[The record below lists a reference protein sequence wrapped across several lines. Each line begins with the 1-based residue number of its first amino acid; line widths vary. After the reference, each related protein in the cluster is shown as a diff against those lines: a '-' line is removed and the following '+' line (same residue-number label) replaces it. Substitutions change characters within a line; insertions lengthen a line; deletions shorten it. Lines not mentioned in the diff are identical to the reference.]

1 MNRLYSGLVL
11 LLSCMSVLHAG
22 ERKSG
27 NSFEEL
33 KKEFEIVS
41 SRYRSVP
48 FWVWNYKVTK
58 SEIDRMLSDFKEKGC
73 GGVFVHPR
81 YGMVTEY
88 LSDEWF
94 DLYSYTIEQGEKL
107 GLDIWLYD
115 ENAYPSGFAGGLL
128 PSRMPESYT
137 QGHGLMPYKMTRLP
151 EDYRSYFIILEERQ
165 GEFFDISDSASAY
178 VGKKSNFILYRKTYA
193 IDNTQPSRAW
203 YAGFTFTD
211 LLLPG
216 VTDKF
221 IEITMSGYE
230 KNYRS
235 KFGKSIKGIF
245 SDEINIRSS
254 GGIRWTPDL
263 FGVFQQRYGYDLRL
277 HLPSLH
283 LQIGDWKRVRY
294 EYAKLL
300 SDLFIERWAKPWYEY
315 CSKHDLIW
323 TGHYWEQTWP
333 RIEQVPD
340 NMAMNAWQQMP
351 GVDMLSNSF
360 DEKSTSGMFGNVR
373 VLKEAKSAANQMGR
387 ERFLC
392 EAYGGGGW
400 DMSLKDFK
408 RHSDWLNVMGVNFM
422 NQHLSHM
429 SFVGVRKYDWPPMF
443 CSIAPW
449 WNDYKVLN
457 EYTARMSAALTLGKQ
472 KNNILVLEPTTT
484 TWMYAQHTGNEGNE
498 MAQKIADSFQFFVT
512 TLSKKQVEYD
522 LGCEHIIESKGR
534 VNDGKFIVGECAYET
549 VVIPRSVENMS
560 RTCFGLLQSFV
571 RQGGKVITCSRPDRI
586 EGIRSEKITNFFR
599 DEPVIYFENQTD
611 ERLFALLD
619 SPSIRFKKTEGG
631 NFYHLRKEY
640 EDGELLLVTN
650 SSLSETSS
658 FSIEMKGR
666 SIVELDAFSGD
677 MFLYPIEMKGGNV
690 SFSGCLE
697 PAGSR
702 LFFISPEER
711 KGLKTRKIFI
721 GKGAELEASCKMKT
735 KRLRD
740 NALIID
746 YLDLKQNGTVR
757 QAHYFMDANF
767 DVFRA
772 AGFKDG
778 NPWFRAV
785 QFKQDIVNKDVSG
798 APVFST
804 VYSFEITESL
814 NDLSSCKLLCE
825 RAYLYDI
832 TVNGQP
838 VDKVGASF
846 LDKDFSLIPI
856 ASWLHTGINTIEMT
870 AKKFSVDAEIEPIYI
885 LGDFSV
891 VSKDNKWV
899 IADECP
905 VDYPASN
912 QEIGAPFYPWEI
924 CYEKSYHLKEVKDSY
939 LLSVPKW
946 KGSVLQVWINGE
958 KSGILFTEPY
968 RLDVTD
974 FMKQGDNVIELRV
987 VGSMD
992 NFFGPHH
999 SRSKGSTPP
1008 WDWQKHNGNNDADG
1022 YILTDYGLLDD
1033 FDLLNIKCE

>member
-1 MNRLYSGLVL
+1 MNILYIGL
-11 LLSCMSVLHAG
+11 LLLFSCIPILYGEEKIAG
-22 ERKSG
+22 DT
-27 NSFEEL
+27 FDEL
-33 KKEFEIVS
+33 KKEFNMVS
-41 SRYRSVP
+41 ARYRSAP

-58 SEIDRMLSDFKEKGC
+58 PEIDRMLSEFKENGF
-73 GGVFVHPR
+73 GAVFVHPR

-128 PSRMPESYT
+128 PSQMPESYT
-137 QGHGLMPYKMTRLP
+137 QGHGLMPYNMAVLP
-151 EDYRSYFIILEERQ
+151 EDYRSYYIILEEQ
-165 GEFFDISDSASAY
+165 HGEYHDITSSASVY

-193 IDNTQPSRAW
+193 VDNTQPSRAW
-203 YAGFTFTD
+203 YAGFTYTD

-235 KFGKSIKGIF
+235 KFGKSIKGVF

-263 FGVFQQRYGYDLRL
+263 FEVFQQRYGYDLRP

-283 LQIGDWKRVRY
+283 LQTGNWKKVRY

-300 SDLFIERWAKPWYEY
+300 SDLFIERWAKAWYEY

-360 DEKSTSGMFGNVR
+360 NEESTSGMFGNVR
-373 VLKEAKSAANQMGR
+373 VLKEAKSAA
-387 ERFLC
+387 
-392 EAYGGGGW
+392 YGGGGW
-400 DMSLKDFK
+400 NMSLKDFK

-422 NQHLSHM
+422 NQHLAHM

-443 CSIAPW
+443 CSMAPW

-457 EYTARMSAALTLGKQ
+457 EYTARMSVALTLGKQ
-472 KNNILVLEPTTT
+472 KNDILVLEPTTT
-484 TWMYAQHTGNEGNE
+484 TWMYTQHTGNDGNKI
-498 MAQKIADSFQFFVT
+498 AQKIADSFQHFVT
-512 TLSKKQVEYD
+512 ELSKKQVEYD
-522 LGCEHIIESKGR
+522 LGCEHIIENNGR
-534 VNDGKFIVGECAYET
+534 VDNGKFIVGECSYGT
-549 VVIPRSVENMS
+549 VVIPEQVENMS
-560 RTCFGLLQSFV
+560 RKCFELLQSFV

-586 EGIRSEKITNFFR
+586 DGVHSEKITDFFR
-599 DEPVIYFENQTD
+599 DKQVMYFENRAD

-619 SPSIRFKKTEGG
+619 NPFISFKKLEGG
-631 NFYHLRKEY
+631 IFYHLRKVY
-640 EDGELLLVTN
+640 ADGELLLVTN

-658 FSIEMKGR
+658 FSIEMKGQ
-666 SIVELDAFSGD
+666 SVVELDAFSGD
-677 MFLYPIEMKGGNV
+677 MFLYPSERQYENV
-690 SFSGCLE
+690 QFSGSLA
-697 PAGSR
+697 PAGSM
-702 LFFISPEER
+702 LFFIRPDKTE
-711 KGLKTRKIFI
+711 GLKTRKTFT
-721 GKGAELEASCKMKT
+721 GNGYKLKASGRMKT

-757 QAHYFMDANF
+757 SAQYFMDANF
-767 DVFRA
+767 DVFRI

-785 QFKQDIVNKDVSG
+785 QFKQDIVNKNVSE
-798 APVFST
+798 ASIFSV
-804 VYSFEITESL
+804 VYSFEIMENL
-814 NDLSSCKLLCE
+814 KDLSSCKLLCE
-825 RAYLYDI
+825 RASLYDI

-838 VDKVGASF
+838 VEEEGSPF
-846 LDKDFSLIPI
+846 LDKDFNLIPI
-856 ASWLHTGINTIEMT
+856 ASWLHTGINKIEMT
-870 AKKFSVDAEIEPIYI
+870 AKKFSVDTEIEPVYI

-891 VSKDNKWV
+891 ISKDNRWV
-899 IADECP
+899 ISGEQHMAS
-905 VDYPASN
+905 PASN
-912 QEIGAPFYPWEI
+912 QEIGAPFYPWEM
-924 CYEKSYHLKEVKDSY
+924 CYEKSYYLKEVKDSY
-939 LLSVPKW
+939 LLSVPEW
-946 KGSVLQVWINGE
+946 KGSVLQVWVNGQ
-958 KSGILFTEPY
+958 KAGVMFTEPY
-968 RLDVTD
+968 RLDITD
-974 FMKQGDNVIELRV
+974 LMKRGDNVIELRV
-987 VGSMD
+987 IGTMD

-999 SRSKGSTPP
+999 SRSKDSTPP
-1008 WDWQKHNGNNDADG
+1008 WDWQKHNGNNNADR
-1022 YILTDYGLLDD
+1022 YILTDYGLLGD
-1033 FDLLNIKCE
+1033 FDLLKIKYK

>member
-1 MNRLYSGLVL
+1 MNLLYVGLFLFFFCVP
-11 LLSCMSVLHAG
+11 VLHAR
-22 ERKSG
+22 ERTH
-27 NSFEEL
+27 SFEEL
-33 KKEFEIVS
+33 EKEFDKVS
-41 SRYRSVP
+41 VQYRPVP
-48 FWVWNYKVTK
+48 FWSWNYKITR
-58 SEIDRMLSDFKEKGC
+58 SEIDRMLSDFKENGF

-81 YGMVTEY
+81 YGMETEY

-94 DLYSYTIEQGEKL
+94 DLYSHTIEQGEKL
-107 GLDIWLYD
+107 GLDVWLYD

-128 PSRMPESYT
+128 PSQMPESYT
-137 QGHGLMPYKMTRLP
+137 QGHGLMPYKMTLLP
-151 EDYRSYFIILEERQ
+151 DDYRSYYIILEEQ
-165 GEFFDISDSASAY
+165 GGEYRDITGSASAY
-178 VGKKSNFILYRKTYA
+178 VGKKGNFMLYRKTYA
-193 IDNTQPSRAW
+193 ADNTQPSRAW
-203 YAGFTFTD
+203 YAGFTYTD

-235 KFGKSIKGIF
+235 KFGKSIKGVF

-254 GGIRWTPDL
+254 GGVRWTPDL
-263 FGVFQQRYGYDLRL
+263 FDVFGARYGYDLRP

-283 LQIGDWKRVRY
+283 LQIGNWKKVRY

-400 DMSLKDFK
+400 NMGLKDFK
-408 RHSDWLNVMGVNFM
+408 RYSDWLNVMGVNFM

-429 SFVGVRKYDWPPMF
+429 SFAGVRKYDWPPMF
-443 CSIAPW
+443 CSMAPW
-449 WNDYKVLN
+449 WKDYKVLN

-472 KNNILVLEPTTT
+472 KNDILVLEPTTT
-484 TWMYAQHTGNEGNE
+484 TWMYAQHIGDEGNGS
-498 MAQKIADSFQFFVT
+498 AQKIADSFQSFVT
-512 TLSKKQVEYD
+512 ELSKKQVEYD
-522 LGCEHIIESKGR
+522 LGCEHIIENNGR
-534 VNDGKFIVGECAYET
+534 VENGKLIVGECAYGT
-549 VVIPRSVENMS
+549 VIIPELVENMS
-560 RTCFGLLQSFV
+560 RRCFELLQAFV
-571 RQGGKVITCSRPDRI
+571 RQGGKVIACSRPDRI
-586 EGIRSEKITNFFR
+586 DGVRSEKILDFFR
-599 DEPVIYFENQTD
+599 NGQVLYVENRTD
-611 ERLFALLD
+611 KRLYEHLG
-619 SPSIRFKKTEGG
+619 SPSISFKKIEGG
-631 NFYHLRKEY
+631 NFYHLREEY
-640 EDGELLLVTN
+640 ADGQLLLVTN
-650 SSLSETSS
+650 SSLSETS
-658 FSIEMKGR
+658 FFTIEMEGR
-666 SIVELDAFSGD
+666 SVIELDAFSGE
-677 MFLYPIEMKGGNV
+677 MFLYPSERQYGNV
-690 SFSGCLE
+690 QFSGSLA
-697 PAGSR
+697 PAGSM
-702 LFFISPEER
+702 LFFIRPD
-711 KGLKTRKIFI
+711 KANGLKMRETFAGNGYK
-721 GKGAELEASCKMKT
+721 LEASGKMKT

-746 YLDLKQNGTVR
+746 YLDLKQSGTIR
-757 QAHYFMDANF
+757 TGQYFMDANF

-772 AGFKDG
+772 AGFKEG

-785 QFKQDIVNKDVSG
+785 QFKQDIVNKDVSD

-804 VYSFEITESL
+804 VYSFEIAESL

-825 RAYLYDI
+825 RACLYDI
-832 TVNGQP
+832 KVNGQW
-838 VDKVGASF
+838 VDKMGVSF

-856 ASWLHTGINTIEMT
+856 ASWLHAGTNTIEM
-870 AKKFSVDAEIEPIYI
+870 AVKQFSVDAEIEPIYI

-899 IADECP
+899 IAGEQP
-905 VDYPASN
+905 VVYPASN

-924 CYEKSYHLKEVKDSY
+924 CYEKSYRLEKVKDSY
-939 LLSVPKW
+939 WLSVPKW
-946 KGSVLQVWINGE
+946 KGCVLQVWVNGE

-987 VGSMD
+987 IGSMD

-999 SRSKGSTPP
+999 SRSKGLTPP
-1008 WDWQKHNGNNDADG
+1008 WDWQKHDGNNDADG
-1022 YILTDYGLLDD
+1022 YMLTEYGLLDD
-1033 FDLLNIKCE
+1033 FDLLNIKCK

>member
-1 MNRLYSGLVL
+1 MNILYIGL
-11 LLSCMSVLHAG
+11 LLLFSCIPILYGEEKIAG
-22 ERKSG
+22 DT
-27 NSFEEL
+27 FDEL
-33 KKEFEIVS
+33 KKEFNMVS
-41 SRYRSVP
+41 ARYRSAP

-58 SEIDRMLSDFKEKGC
+58 PEIDRMLSEFKENGF
-73 GGVFVHPR
+73 GAVFVHPR

-128 PSRMPESYT
+128 PSQMPESYT
-137 QGHGLMPYKMTRLP
+137 QGHGLMPYNMAVLP
-151 EDYRSYFIILEERQ
+151 EDYRSYYIILEEQ
-165 GEFFDISDSASAY
+165 HGEYHDITSSASVY

-193 IDNTQPSRAW
+193 VDNTQPSRAW
-203 YAGFTFTD
+203 YAGFTYTD

-235 KFGKSIKGIF
+235 KFGKSIKGVF

-263 FGVFQQRYGYDLRL
+263 FEVFQQRYGYDLRP

-283 LQIGDWKRVRY
+283 LQTGNWKKVRY

-300 SDLFIERWAKPWYEY
+300 SDLFIERWAKAWYEY

-360 DEKSTSGMFGNVR
+360 NEESTSGMFGNVR

-400 DMSLKDFK
+400 NMSLKDFK

-422 NQHLSHM
+422 NQHLAHM

-443 CSIAPW
+443 CSMAPW

-457 EYTARMSAALTLGKQ
+457 EYTARMSVALTLGKQ
-472 KNNILVLEPTTT
+472 KNDILVLEPTTT
-484 TWMYAQHTGNEGNE
+484 TWMYTQHTGNDGNKI
-498 MAQKIADSFQFFVT
+498 AQKIADSFQHFVT
-512 TLSKKQVEYD
+512 ELSKKQVEYD
-522 LGCEHIIESKGR
+522 LGCEHIIENNGR
-534 VNDGKFIVGECAYET
+534 VDNGKFIVGECSYGT
-549 VVIPRSVENMS
+549 VVIPEQVENMS
-560 RTCFGLLQSFV
+560 RKCFELLQSFV

-586 EGIRSEKITNFFR
+586 DGVHSEKITDFFR
-599 DEPVIYFENQTD
+599 DKQVMYFENRAD

-619 SPSIRFKKTEGG
+619 NPFISFKKLEGG
-631 NFYHLRKEY
+631 IFYHLRKVY
-640 EDGELLLVTN
+640 ADGELLLVTN

-658 FSIEMKGR
+658 FSIEMKGQ
-666 SIVELDAFSGD
+666 SVVELDAFSGD
-677 MFLYPIEMKGGNV
+677 MFLYPSERQYENV
-690 SFSGCLE
+690 QFSGSLA
-697 PAGSR
+697 PAGSM
-702 LFFISPEER
+702 LFFIRPDKTE
-711 KGLKTRKIFI
+711 GLKTRKTFT
-721 GKGAELEASCKMKT
+721 GNGYKLKASGRMKT

-757 QAHYFMDANF
+757 SAQYFMDANF
-767 DVFRA
+767 DVFRI

-785 QFKQDIVNKDVSG
+785 QFKQDIVNKNVSE
-798 APVFST
+798 ASIFSV
-804 VYSFEITESL
+804 VYSFEIMENL
-814 NDLSSCKLLCE
+814 KDLSSCKLLCE
-825 RAYLYDI
+825 RASLYDI

-838 VDKVGASF
+838 VEEEGSPF
-846 LDKDFSLIPI
+846 LDKDFNLIPI
-856 ASWLHTGINTIEMT
+856 ASWLHTGINKIEMT
-870 AKKFSVDAEIEPIYI
+870 AKKFSVDTEIEPVYI

-891 VSKDNKWV
+891 ISKDNRWV
-899 IADECP
+899 ISGEQHMAS
-905 VDYPASN
+905 PASN
-912 QEIGAPFYPWEI
+912 QEIGAPFYPWEM
-924 CYEKSYHLKEVKDSY
+924 CYEKSYYLKEVKDSY
-939 LLSVPKW
+939 LLSVPEW
-946 KGSVLQVWINGE
+946 KGSVLQVWVNGQ
-958 KSGILFTEPY
+958 KAGVMYTEPY
-968 RLDVTD
+968 RLDITD
-974 FMKQGDNVIELRV
+974 LMKRGDNVIELRV
-987 VGSMD
+987 IGTMD

-999 SRSKGSTPP
+999 SRSKDSTPP
-1008 WDWQKHNGNNDADG
+1008 WDWQKHNGNNNADR
-1022 YILTDYGLLDD
+1022 YILTDYGLLGD
-1033 FDLLNIKCE
+1033 FDLLKIKYK